1 MLKDITLDV
10 AKNIAGLGL
19 FEEILVEQEAESTK
33 FTAYPEGSL
42 LTVLANSKDKV
53 TELPDS
59 FGLLNLGFYVGLTNL
74 YKAEDATVG
83 VGTDPR
89 TQSGE
94 TDRLVFTNKD
104 GNKDEFR
111 LTPTNLMKTK
121 SRTFKGTTWE
131 VVVKPQSNK
140 ISELLARGSLYANID
155 PNFIATTENGK
166 LVFTFG
172 GPAGGG
178 HAGKFIFA
186 DTTQTLKRPVAL
198 SIQAMLT
205 AFKQCSQG
213 TPVLSISE
221 KAARVEFDSGLITY
235 EYIAGA
241 QN

>member
-19 FEEILVEQEAESTK
+19 FEEILVEQETESTK

-42 LTVLANSKDKV
+42 LTVLANSKSKV

-74 YKAEDATVG
+74 YKSDDATVG
-83 VGTDPR
+83 VGTNAK
-89 TQSGE
+89 SE
-94 TDRLVFTNKD
+94 SDRLVFTNKD

-131 VVVKPQSNK
+131 VVVQPQANK

-155 PNFIATTENGK
+155 PNFVATTENGK

-172 GPAGGG
+172 GGLGGG
-178 HAGKFIFA
+178 HSGKFIFA

>member
-19 FEEILVEQEAESTK
+19 FDEILVEQEDDSTK
-33 FTAYPEGSL
+33 FTAYPEGNM
-42 LTVLANSKDKV
+42 LTVLANSKAKV
-53 TELPDS
+53 DELPEK
-59 FGLLNLGFYVGLTNL
+59 FGLTNLGFYIGLTNL
-74 YKAEDATVG
+74 YKSEDSKVAT
-83 VGTDPR
+83 GTNKN
-89 TQSGE
+89 SE
-94 TDRLVFTNKD
+94 IDRLIFNGAD
-104 GNKDEFR
+104 NNNDEFR

-131 VVVKPQSNK
+131 VVVKPQANK
-140 ISELLARGSLYANID
+140 ISELNARGTLYMNID
-155 PNFIATTENGK
+155 PNFVASTENGK

-172 GPAGGG
+172 GAQGGG
-178 HAGKFIFA
+178 HSGKFVFA
-186 DTTQTLKRPVAL
+186 DTTQTLKRPVTL